1 MMRVPRDGRHGA
13 ASRYRLLDGLQN
25 AVTLGLED
33 GLSEN
38 THETDVLAA
47 VEAASR

>member
-1 MMRVPRDGRHGA
+1 MRMPPHGRHGA
-13 ASRYRLLDGLQN
+13 ASRDRLLDGLQN

-38 THETDVLAA
+38 TRETGVLATA
-47 VEAASR
+47 EAASR